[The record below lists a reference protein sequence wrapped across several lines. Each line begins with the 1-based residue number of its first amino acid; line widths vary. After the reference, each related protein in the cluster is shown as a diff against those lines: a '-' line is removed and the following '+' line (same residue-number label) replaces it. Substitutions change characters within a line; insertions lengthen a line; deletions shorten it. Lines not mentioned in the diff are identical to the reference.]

1 MVVNVVLHLLDSIC
15 LIFVQEKL
23 SLAHK
28 TLAADSN
35 SRVIARVEEIKSQK
49 LEEQEKKKQ
58 VIAQKQLASL
68 NAVKILQK
76 KRLQNLRKKVAPL
89 QSSSSGGTF
98 DKLPSLL
105 PGNNKSPLLQL
116 SNNEKTQVPLN
127 CILICRTKTYKPFTV
142 NSTI

>member
-1 MVVNVVLHLLDSIC
+1 M
-15 LIFVQEKL
+15 
-23 SLAHK
+23 AHK

-35 SRVIARVEEIKSQK
+35 TRVIARVEEIKSQK
-49 LEEQEKKKQ
+49 LQEQEKKKQ

-76 KRLQNLRKKVAPL
+76 KRLQNLRKKVAPS

-98 DKLPSLL
+98 SNLPSLL

-116 SNNEKTQVPLN
+116 SNTEKTQVLPN
-127 CILICRTKTYKPFTV
+127 YSYF
-142 NSTI
+142 